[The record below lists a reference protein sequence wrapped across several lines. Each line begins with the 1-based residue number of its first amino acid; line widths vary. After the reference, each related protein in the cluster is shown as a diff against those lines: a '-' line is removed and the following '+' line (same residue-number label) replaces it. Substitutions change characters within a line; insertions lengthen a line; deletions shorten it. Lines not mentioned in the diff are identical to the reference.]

1 MGHKCQ
7 HLPWIKYVEIL
18 GMAFFEIFECFA
30 KRLVLNQKWHSISYF
45 RLFKAPGR
53 IVTFLVGNPHKPSFA
68 TVTGWG
74 LDPRYHSEYS
84 RSWFTNVC

>member
-45 RLFKAPGR
+45 RLFKAPGKYVLCMYVSTNR
-53 IVTFLVGNPHKPSFA
+53 ETVSHLLVP
-68 TVTGWG
+68 
-74 LDPRYHSEYS
+74 
-84 RSWFTNVC
+84 